1 MAKIEFDRVYKNY
14 GDTPVLHDVTLSIES
29 GELCVFVGPSGCGKS
44 TLLRTVAGLETVSAG
59 EIRLAGRRA
68 NELPPPER
76 NVAMVFQTYALF
88 PHMTV
93 AQNMGFGLKI
103 RGVPAAARTAKIAD
117 VAKALQLD
125 GLLDRRPAQL
135 SGGQRQRVAIGRAML
150 RDPDVYMFDEPL
162 SNLDAALRIQTRLE
176 IARLHQMTR
185 RSMVYVTHDQIEAM
199 TLADRIIVL
208 NRGRVE
214 QVGSP
219 MELYDNP
226 ANIFVA
232 GFIGSPKIN
241 LLEATVMEQGFAIGQ
256 VPLAAAG
263 IGARPGDKVT
273 LGIRPE
279 HLAIARSE
287 SEATFVSDIA
297 LVERLGGETLVYAQ
311 SPVGGDLLILKIQGK
326 TSLKPG
332 ERIPVVIEPEHLH
345 FFDARGAR
353 LPELL

>member
-1 MAKIEFDRVYKNY
+1 MARIEFDRVHKSY
-14 GDTPVLHDVTLSIES
+14 GDTPVLRDVTLSIES

-44 TLLRTVAGLETVSAG
+44 TLLRMVAGLETVSAG
-59 EIRLAGRRA
+59 EIRIAGRRA

-117 VAKALQLD
+117 VAKALQID
-125 GLLDRRPAQL
+125 GLLERRPAQL

-150 RDPDVYMFDEPL
+150 RDPAVYMFDEPL

-185 RSMVYVTHDQIEAM
+185 RSMIYVTHDQIEAM

-219 MELYDNP
+219 MELYDRP
-226 ANIFVA
+226 ANLFVA
-232 GFIGSPKIN
+232 GFIGAPKIN
-241 LLEATVMEQGFAIGQ
+241 LLAATVTEKGFAIGP
-256 VPLAAAG
+256 VSLAAPG
-263 IGARPGDKVT
+263 NGARPGDMIT

-279 HLAIARSE
+279 HLVLARSE
-287 SEATFVSDIA
+287 GEATFVTEVA
-297 LVERLGGETLVYAQ
+297 LVERLGGETLVYVR
-311 SPVGGDLLILKIQGK
+311 SPVGGDLLVLKVQGK
-326 TSLKPG
+326 TGLKPG
-332 ERIPVVIEPEHLH
+332 ERVPLAIELEHLH
-345 FFDARGAR
+345 FFDSKGAR
-353 LPELL
+353 LS